1 MVAVIHGNKTQ
12 NARQRALAAFRDNR
26 AQVLV
31 ATDVAARGI
40 DIDDITH
47 VINYDMP
54 VDPESYVH
62 RIGRTGRAGADGVA
76 ISFCTPDELT
86 ELHAIEQMLGKK
98 ISALNPEQKFRGKP
112 APKNPTH
119 NGGSRQKKQS
129 GRRRNKTELREAAQ
143 NNHRRRK
150 KSRHGESRPKN
161 AKLNPRK
168 A

>member
-1 MVAVIHGNKTQ
+1 MNPKKLEPKLHGSVRSLHFATTGPRSSLPPMWRLGELISMTTLTLSTMTCQSILKAMFTQ
-12 NARQRALAAFRDNR
+12 
-26 AQVLV
+26 
-31 ATDVAARGI
+31 
-40 DIDDITH
+40 
-47 VINYDMP
+47 
-54 VDPESYVH
+54 S
-62 RIGRTGRAGADGVA
+62 GRTGRAGADGVA
-76 ISFCTPDELT
+76 ISFCTPAELT

-119 NGGSRQKKQS
+119 NGGSRQKNQS
-129 GRRRNKTELREAAQ
+129 GRRRNNAELREGAQ

-150 KSRHGESRPKN
+150 KSRHGESKPKN